1 MNRYKIIIGGL
12 LVLSGVMNPCRA
24 EQQAADW
31 LPINDTDLSIQAGSA
46 LDFSALVETGV
57 AGQHGRIIRGTD
69 GHLAYMDSPNKP
81 QRFFCASEPNG
92 TGSDFPDH
100 ATADRYARQVRL
112 HGYNVARFH
121 FVENDLM
128 ELRTVDFDFNPEQLD
143 RFYYFMAALKREG
156 VYWLVD
162 AMSSWNGVYG
172 DVGDDRW
179 IAKHN
184 LKLGVYVDEEA
195 KAHWQKLVQQVLNKE
210 NPYTKLTP
218 LQDPALMG
226 VILVNE
232 GGLNHIVNLSPSDN
246 TDLIP
251 LNQAFTQWLVVK
263 YGSIDTAMAAW
274 GKSVPAKG
282 IVNVPRRDWNAS
294 VRVADSQ
301 RFYYEMQKNTL
312 QWMTAYVRGLGY
324 QGLISAYD
332 NWSNLQDSATRS
344 ALEWVDMHD
353 YQEEPSDWVKAGS
366 TLKQESSLLNKLAYI
381 RNLAS
386 SRYWFKPFTI
396 SEYDQPF
403 WDGSRYEAGLAMG
416 AYGSL
421 QNWDMLCRHSG
432 AIELNYAKAGQI
444 NTRQAIHPFDI
455 GMDPIGRAGE
465 TLTALLFARQDV
477 NPALHK
483 VDIRLTPEY
492 VFDKQ
497 AGIGK
502 LPDAL
507 TNVALV
513 TGLGLSWQE
522 AAGKVD
528 TVIQPQ
534 DSAPSVIDKVIR
546 KLRSWSGLVQ
556 DEHWEQ
562 LLGNLKATGILPK
575 SNVSDSNGIFQSDT
589 GQITLNTHN
598 QQLSV
603 VTANTEAVAFGAIL
617 PPPLANVTIKSASA
631 PALFAASSLDGAV
644 LAHSKHLLLIYA
656 TDARN
661 SGMSFAD
668 AKSRELTNLGTLPVL
683 IKNSRITFSL
693 NNSNTAALHLYAL
706 TLNGQRGV
714 ELPIDKTTANTLYI
728 ELDLAKFST
737 TPTTYFELAT
747 N

>member
-1 MNRYKIIIGGL
+1 MNRYKIIIGAL
-12 LVLSGVMNPCRA
+12 LVLSGVMNSCRA

-31 LPINDTDLSIQAGSA
+31 LPINDPDLSIQAGSA
-46 LDFSALVETGV
+46 LDFSVLVEAGV
-57 AGQHGRIIRGTD
+57 AGQHGRIIRSTD
-69 GHLAYMDSPNKP
+69 GHLAYMDSPNKS
-81 QRFFCASEPNG
+81 QRFFCASQPNG

-184 LKLGVYVDEEA
+184 LKLGVYVDEAA
-195 KAHWQKLVQQVLNKE
+195 KAHWQKLVEQVLNKE

-246 TDLIP
+246 TDLTS

-263 YGSIDTAMAAW
+263 YGSIDKAMAAW
-274 GKSVPAKG
+274 GESVPVNG
-282 IVNVPRRDWNAS
+282 IVDVPRRDWNAS

-301 RFYYEMQKNTL
+301 RFYYEIQKNTL

-366 TLKQESSLLNKLAYI
+366 TLKQESSLLNKLLYV

-403 WDGSRYEAGLAMG
+403 WDTSRYEAGLAMG
-416 AYGSL
+416 AYSSL

-432 AIELNYAKAGQI
+432 AIELNYAKAGERD
-444 NTRQAIHPFDI
+444 TRQAIHPFDI

-465 TLTALLFARQDV
+465 TLAALLFARQDV
-477 NPALHK
+477 IPALHK
-483 VDIRLTPEY
+483 VDIRLTPDY
-492 VFDKQ
+492 VFNQQ

-502 LPDAL
+502 LPEAITNIAL
-507 TNVALV
+507 M

-528 TVIQPQ
+528 MVIQPE
-534 DSAPSVIDKVIR
+534 DSAPSVMDKVIK
-546 KLRSWSGLVQ
+546 KLRTWLRLANGRNMQMFS
-556 DEHWEQ
+556 Q
-562 LLGNLKATGILPK
+562 LRDAEILPAQ
-575 SNVSDSNGIFQSDT
+575 NASNGVDVFQSDT
-589 GQITLNTHN
+589 GEITLDSHQ
-598 QQLSV
+598 QQLRV
-603 VTANTEAVAFGAIL
+603 VTANTEAVAFGATL

-631 PALFAASSLDGAV
+631 PALFAASSLDG
-644 LAHSKHLLLIYA
+644 LALPDSKRLLLIYA

-668 AKSRELTNLGTLPVL
+668 AQSRELTNLGTLPVL
-683 IKNSRITFSL
+683 IKNSRITLSL
-693 NNSNTAALHLYAL
+693 NNSNAAALHLYAL
-706 TLNGQRGV
+706 KLNGQRSV
-714 ELPIDKTTANTLYI
+714 ELPIDKTMGNTLYI

-737 TPTTYFELAT
+737 TPTTYFELAA

>member
-31 LPINDTDLSIQAGSA
+31 LPINDPDLSIQAGSA
-46 LDFSALVETGV
+46 LDFSVLVEAGV
-57 AGQHGRIIRGTD
+57 AGQHGRIIRSTD
-69 GHLAYMDSPNKP
+69 GHLAYMDSPNKS
-81 QRFFCASEPNG
+81 QRFFCASQPNG

-184 LKLGVYVDEEA
+184 LKLGVYVDEAA
-195 KAHWQKLVQQVLNKE
+195 KAHWQKLVEQVLNKE

-246 TDLIP
+246 TDLTS

-263 YGSIDTAMAAW
+263 YGSIDKAMAAW
-274 GKSVPAKG
+274 GESVPVNG
-282 IVNVPRRDWNAS
+282 IVDVPRRDWNAS

-301 RFYYEMQKNTL
+301 RFYYEIQKNTL

-366 TLKQESSLLNKLAYI
+366 TLKQESSLLNKLLYV

-403 WDGSRYEAGLAMG
+403 WDTSRYEAGLAMG
-416 AYGSL
+416 AYSSL

-432 AIELNYAKAGQI
+432 AIELNYAKAGERD
-444 NTRQAIHPFDI
+444 TRQAIHPFDI

-465 TLTALLFARQDV
+465 TLAALLFARQDV
-477 NPALHK
+477 IPALHK
-483 VDIRLTPEY
+483 VDIRLTPDY
-492 VFDKQ
+492 VFNQQ

-502 LPDAL
+502 LPEAITNIAL
-507 TNVALV
+507 M

-528 TVIQPQ
+528 MVIQPE
-534 DSAPSVIDKVIR
+534 DSAPSVMDKVIK
-546 KLRSWSGLVQ
+546 KLRTWLRLANGRNMQMFS
-556 DEHWEQ
+556 Q
-562 LLGNLKATGILPK
+562 LRDAEILPAQ
-575 SNVSDSNGIFQSDT
+575 NASNGVDVFQSDT
-589 GQITLNTHN
+589 GEITLDSHQ
-598 QQLSV
+598 QQLRV
-603 VTANTEAVAFGAIL
+603 VTANTEAVAFGATL

-631 PALFAASSLDGAV
+631 PALFAASSLDG
-644 LAHSKHLLLIYA
+644 LALPDSKRLLLIYA

-668 AKSRELTNLGTLPVL
+668 AQSRELTNLGTLPVL
-683 IKNSRITFSL
+683 IKNSRITLSL
-693 NNSNTAALHLYAL
+693 NNSNAAALHLYAL
-706 TLNGQRGV
+706 KLNGQRSV
-714 ELPIDKTTANTLYI
+714 ELPIDKTMGNTLYI

-737 TPTTYFELAT
+737 TPTTYFELAA